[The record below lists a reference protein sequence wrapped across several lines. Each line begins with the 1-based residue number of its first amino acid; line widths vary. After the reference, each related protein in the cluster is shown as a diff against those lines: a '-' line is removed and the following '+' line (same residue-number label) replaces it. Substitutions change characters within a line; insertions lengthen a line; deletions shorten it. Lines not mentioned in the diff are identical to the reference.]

1 MRLDKFLKTT
11 MVLKRRT
18 VAKEV
23 AVDESITVFGKV
35 AKPSY
40 EVKVGDEINIDILEY
55 RKVIKVLQVPT
66 RNSIPK
72 QSISE
77 YIEVL
82 SYEPKDII

>member
-35 AKPSY
+35 VKPSY